1 MKQLLK
7 IAIIAAAA
15 YFAYD
20 YFVVQ
25 GHWEEWKPVERK
37 KREAPPDAKP
47 EDFQRNPGRGLNP
60 FTTEDMPGGGP
71 ARRPPMPKIPGAQ

>member
-7 IAIIAAAA
+7 FAIVAAAA

-25 GHWEEWKPVERK
+25 GKWEEWKPVAPK
-37 KREAPPDAKP
+37 KQEAPPDAKP
-47 EDFQRNPGRGLNP
+47 EDFQRHPGRGLNP
-60 FTTEDMPGGGP
+60 FTTDDMPGGAP
-71 ARRPPMPKIPGAQ
+71 ARRPPMPKIPGQ